1 MVRNL
6 LADGTVAFY
15 SRYVDDTLLLI
26 KPENVKT
33 VLKKFNSFHSSLNF
47 TCDQFQDEVHFLDIK
62 IDRNKTDIYRKD
74 THTGQYVHFISF
86 EPWYRK
92 TAWAKCLIERAER
105 ICSNKQLLDGQI
117 SKIKSFM
124 SWNGYPRYV
133 RNNIIRKLK
142 ERKKIYPNKVLLPRL
157 RILRRSGLE
166 CPTLDQLE
174 KNLPNNA

>member
-1 MVRNL
+1 M
-6 LADGTVAFY
+6 Y
-15 SRYVDDTLLLI
+15 SQKSRKYNREINYLNRL
-26 KPENVKT
+26 
-33 VLKKFNSFHSSLNF
+33 SSLVALMPTF
-47 TCDQFQDEVHFLDIK
+47 EGGIHFLDIK

-74 THTGQYVHFISF
+74 THTGQYVHFTSF

-92 TAWAKCLIERAER
+92 TVWAKCLIERAER

-142 ERKKIYPNKVLLPRL
+142 ERKIYPNKILLPRL

-174 KNLPNNA
+174 KNLPNNAQLKSVDTVKKTLSLS